1 MTSAIETLG
10 LFRKTTLVTFL
21 GHFLGRSLHTLFPES
36 VDSGEMGR
44 NAVSRND
51 FRPLRDVFDVR
62 LWIESEVT
70 LDAANSNIARRAQE
84 SAHTT
89 PATTTA
95 AAVPMLVI
103 NNQNHRIVPAYGAR
117 PTRCCVL
124 QMCLHQIQPSGT
136 KRGYLRMSH
145 ADDRHHITFPRSSSL
160 AGVRSIRPSGADLA
174 VKMVPGGATRL
185 PRVIRDRSSAMNSF
199 LAMRPLWVNTSVLEN
214 RQRAPP
220 KECPNGLNELRADS
234 TVNDATVA
242 SCAIRQKTE
251 RYLEGA

>member
-1 MTSAIETLG
+1 M
-10 LFRKTTLVTFL
+10 
-21 GHFLGRSLHTLFPES
+21 FPES
-36 VDSGEMGR
+36 VDSGEVGR

-199 LAMRPLWVNTSVLEN
+199 LAMRPLWVNTRVLEN
-214 RQRAPP
+214 SKGHHRNVLLVGQGEHVP
-220 KECPNGLNELRADS
+220 S
-234 TVNDATVA
+234 TVHDAV
-242 SCAIRQKTE
+242 RLTE
-251 RYLEGA
+251 TDTSYLPVQFSRSNLVLAT